1 MQLQWAHARQLQRVQ
16 LPPRVNEDPSPQSAA
31 HPIGCSRDSP
41 AHFEAQSGARTID
54 ARGDG
59 VQRGGEPTRAVGA
72 AAMCAQPRTWLLVI
86 SYKRFLKMAAFV
98 TAPTTI
104 TILALHGCLLCRCVP
119 AAWGPELLRRA
130 SREWP
135 HIPL

>member
-1 MQLQWAHARQLQRVQ
+1 MHAEV
-16 LPPRVNEDPSPQSAA
+16 VYS
-31 HPIGCSRDSP
+31 
-41 AHFEAQSGARTID
+41 EAQRAD
-54 ARGDG
+54 ARCWRRSD
-59 VQRGGEPTRAVGA
+59 VRA
-72 AAMCAQPRTWLLVI
+72 TWLLVI